1 MKKLKHNKGMTLI
14 EVLIASIILF
24 IAVSA
29 ISFVMRSSLLHEK
42 RLINN
47 VERGLLAEY
56 IRDEVSYQYQYQNIS
71 TGTYD
76 IKNSTYTWVLSVLD
90 SKPAI
95 RFISSETDD
104 TPSSSQDDIVLY
116 EVVVTQGDK
125 KILSF
130 KDVYWKN

>member
-1 MKKLKHNKGMTLI
+1 MRKLKHNKGMTLI

-42 RLINN
+42 RLMNN

-56 IRDEVSYQYQYQNIS
+56 IRDEVSYQYQYQNVS

-76 IKNSTYTWVLSVLD
+76 IKDSTYTWVLLVLN
-90 SKPAI
+90 SQPAI
-95 RFISSETDD
+95 RFISSESENTTTTTDD
-104 TPSSSQDDIVLY
+104 NIVLY
-116 EVVVTQGDK
+116 EVTVTKGDK

>member
-1 MKKLKHNKGMTLI
+1 MKHNKGMTLI

-42 RLINN
+42 RLMNN

-56 IRDEVSYQYQYQNIS
+56 IRDEVSYQYQYQNVS
-71 TGTYD
+71 AGTYD
-76 IKNSTYTWVLSVLD
+76 IKNSTYTWVLSVLN
-90 SKPAI
+90 SQPAI
-95 RFISSETDD
+95 RFISSESENTTTTTDD
-104 TPSSSQDDIVLY
+104 NIVLY
-116 EVVVTQGDK
+116 EVTVTKDDK

-130 KDVYWKN
+130 KDVYWKQ